1 MENQRIT
8 EQSDHPS
15 TAVGADRRSK
25 VVQLYRRL
33 TVPAAD
39 PRWNARLAGRLR
51 LAA

>member
-1 MENQRIT
+1 MGDGPDQRNRS
-8 EQSDHPS
+8 EKGQHMASKQS
-15 TAVGADRRSK
+15 V